1 MKNRLLATLFLFL
14 LLHSAIHS
22 ATIKTVNSKAGLLN
36 TCFSR
41 SEKDT
46 LTALIL
52 RDTIDARD
60 FKFLRDS
67 LLKLESVD
75 LHEVFIKPY
84 TGTKGPT
91 NILYDTIYLKNQI
104 PSFAFYQKVRLKRV
118 VMPDSLEKIG
128 MNSFDGCHSLK
139 TPISFPTTFTALGGY
154 AFRNCDSI
162 PSVSFNQGIKAIAD
176 FAFSNCT
183 SLVSLNAFPTSLYY
197 VGEDAFSNCQKLDNV
212 VLSGTFNVSN
222 RMFKGC
228 TSLKS
233 VVFSKGSYSING
245 EVFMGCTMLDRVAIP
260 DGVTFIGGNAFK
272 DCIRLETVLLPKTL
286 SMSNAVFMN
295 CTSLRQLTMPLNIGS
310 IATACFKNCIRL
322 KKLILPASVY
332 ALSDSALADCIG
344 LDTLV
349 LRGEK
354 PIDWFFH
361 GILSGIRT
369 DACVLMVPF
378 QCVPTFKSN
387 PNWGIFKNIQELPGC
402 KPSRSKL
409 KLGQQNGAN
418 DTIQVVSNTTWT
430 VTTDQP
436 WLRVTPTSGSAHAV
450 LKLTADENP
459 SYLTRNATLTIL
471 LSDSM
476 RTTVTVTQEQKF
488 AEFHRTVQPGELTRA
503 LTTFE
508 KSVVNRLFLTGKVD
522 ARDFRLIHDSLP
534 LLEELDMT
542 ETEIVAYQGNL
553 GTVFPYRDT
562 SISYAANQ
570 LPAYGFWRLTNP
582 LSKPGFHRFKMPKN
596 TTSIGDYAFYNCTKL
611 DTMILSDSVKSI
623 GAFAFQNCSVLTTV
637 FLPEGLEYIGE
648 SAFEDCR
655 VLNGI
660 PLPSTVKE
668 MATRSFSS
676 CYSIKNLKLPNQLTT
691 LEEAAFANCYSITD
705 TLIVPGTCRSVDQ
718 DAFINCNKV
727 PKIVLMEGVE
737 FVGRSAFDYC
747 NATVEVIIPK
757 SIKTLE
763 SFAFENCRMLK
774 SVYCHLSDP
783 TAVHLG
789 WNVFSTT
796 ATLYVPFDTKESFL
810 STPGWNYLGH
820 YVEMN
825 GIRQVDSLLQLSTWS
840 IKDTSVYI
848 YSNVNWSARSNADWL
863 SFPADTTPMGN
874 GFLRIRAAENPNF
887 TERTCRIC
895 ISAKNTNSVMFTVTQ
910 AARKTND
917 EDSATTVEVSMVS
930 KDGRLHISEL
940 EESSKLS
947 VCDLSGHLLFR
958 QQDFTGGTCSLG
970 QAKEKMVIVRLE
982 NNKWSI
988 VRKLI
993 L

>member
-1 MKNRLLATLFLFL
+1 MNKTLVVLFFNFL
-14 LLHSAIHS
+14 LLSGIH
-22 ATIKTVNSKAGLLN
+22 AENIRMVNSKAGLLY
-36 TCFSR
+36 TYFSLT
-41 SEKDT
+41 EKDT
-46 LTALIL
+46 LTTLIL

-60 FKFLRDS
+60 FKFIRDS
-67 LLKLESVD
+67 LSKLESVD
-75 LHEVFIKPY
+75 LHDVFIKPY

-118 VMPDSLEKIG
+118 VLPDSLENIG

-139 TPISFPTTFTALGGY
+139 TPISFPSTFTAVGGY

-162 PSVSFNQGIKAIAD
+162 PSVHFNQGIKTIAD

-183 SLVSLNAFPTSLYY
+183 SLISLNAFPASLYY

-212 VLSGTFNVSN
+212 VLSGTFDVSY

-233 VVFSKGSYSING
+233 VVFSNGSYSING
-245 EVFMGCTMLDRVAIP
+245 EVFMGCAMLDRVELP
-260 DGVTFIGGNAFK
+260 DGVTFIGGRAFK

-295 CTSLRQLTMPLNIGS
+295 CTSLRQLTMPLNLGS
-310 IATACFKNCIRL
+310 ISTACFKNCIQL

-332 ALSDSALADCIG
+332 ELRDSAFADCIG
-344 LDTLV
+344 LDSLV

-354 PIDWFFH
+354 PINWFFH
-361 GILSGIRT
+361 GILSGVRT

-387 PNWGIFKNIQELPGC
+387 SNWGIFKNIRELPGC

-409 KLGQQNGAN
+409 TLGQQNGAN
-418 DTIQVVSNTTWT
+418 DTIQVVSNTTWK
-430 VTTDQP
+430 VTTNQP

-459 SYLTRNATLTIL
+459 GYLTRNATLTIL

-508 KSVVNRLFLTGKVD
+508 KSVVKRLFLTGKVD
-522 ARDFRLIHDSLP
+522 ARDFRFLHDSLP

-562 SISYAANQ
+562 SILYAANQ
-570 LPAYGFWRLTNP
+570 LPAYGFWRMTNP
-582 LSKPGFHRFKMPKN
+582 LSKSGFHRFKMPKN
-596 TTSIGDYAFYNCTKL
+596 TTSIGEYAFYNCAKL
-611 DTMILSDSVKSI
+611 DTMLLSDHVKSI
-623 GAFAFQNCSVLTTV
+623 GAFAFQNCSVLTTI
-637 FLPEGLEYIGE
+637 FLPEGLECIGE
-648 SAFEDCR
+648 SAFEDCK
-655 VLNGI
+655 VLNSI
-660 PLPSTVKE
+660 QLPSTVKE
-668 MATRSFSS
+668 LATRSFSS
-676 CYSIKNLKLPNQLTT
+676 CYSIKNLKLPNELTT

-705 TLIVPGTCRSVDQ
+705 TLVVPGTCRSVDQ
-718 DAFINCNKV
+718 DAFFNCNKV
-727 PKIVLMEGVE
+727 PKIVLMDGVE
-737 FVGRSAFDYC
+737 FVGRAAFDYC
-747 NATVEVIIPK
+747 KSTTEVLLPK
-757 SIKTLE
+757 SIKSLAY
-763 SFAFENCRMLK
+763 SAFDNCWMLK
-774 SVYCHLSDP
+774 TVLCPISDP
-783 TAVHLG
+783 TDVYLD
-789 WNVFSTT
+789 WNVFSST
-796 ATLYVPFDTKESFL
+796 ATLYIPFESKV
-810 STPGWNYLGH
+810 NYLNTPKWKALRS

-825 GIRQVDSLLQLSTWS
+825 GIRPNDNHLFVPTWS

-848 YSNVNWSARSNADWL
+848 YSNVKWLARSNADWL
-863 SFPADTTPMGN
+863 TFPADTTPMGN
-874 GFLRIRAAENPNF
+874 GFLRIRAAENSNF
-887 TERTCRIC
+887 TERTCRIW
-895 ISAKNTNSVMFTVTQ
+895 ISANNTDSVMFNVTQ

-917 EDSATTVEVSMVS
+917 EDSTTNVEVSMVS
-930 KDGRLHISEL
+930 KDGMLHISEL
-940 EESSKLS
+940 EESSRLS
-947 VCDLSGHLLFR
+947 VCDLSGRLIFR
-958 QQDFTGGTCSLG
+958 QLSFTGGTCSLG
-970 QAKEKMVIVRLE
+970 QAKKKMVIVRLE
-982 NNKWSI
+982 NSKWSI
-988 VRKLI
+988 VRKII